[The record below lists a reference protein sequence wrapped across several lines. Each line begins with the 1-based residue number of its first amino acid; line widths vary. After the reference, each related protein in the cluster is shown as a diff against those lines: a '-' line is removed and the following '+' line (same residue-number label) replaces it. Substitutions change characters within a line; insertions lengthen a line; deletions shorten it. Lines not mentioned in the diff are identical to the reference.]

1 MRKSLEAI
9 SLAAL
14 AFMFWVYWNAQ
25 FGLGRLPERIP
36 IHFNFAGQPDAWG
49 KPTMLP
55 IMPVVA
61 LVLYLLLTVLAR
73 FPSIFN
79 YPVEVTAENRPW
91 LEALALDMIA
101 WIKMEMVCLFAW
113 IQWSTIEVARQGRGG
128 LSPALLPVFL
138 VTLFGTLAWFIT
150 AMRRAAAGDPGL
162 QPR

>member
-1 MRKSLEAI
+1 
-9 SLAAL
+9 
-14 AFMFWVYWNAQ
+14 
-25 FGLGRLPERIP
+25 
-36 IHFNFAGQPDAWG
+36 
-49 KPTMLP
+49 MLP